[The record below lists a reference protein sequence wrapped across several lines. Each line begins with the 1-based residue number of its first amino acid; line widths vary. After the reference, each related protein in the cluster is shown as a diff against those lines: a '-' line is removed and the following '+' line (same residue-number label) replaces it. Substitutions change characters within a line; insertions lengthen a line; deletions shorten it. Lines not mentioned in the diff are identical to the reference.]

1 MVISD
6 PVLLKRRKTKNK
18 LRTKRFKMSDLFTL
32 TNTKLLYLS
41 LFDIL
46 VNLAVIENTSWI
58 AELF

>member
-1 MVISD
+1 
-6 PVLLKRRKTKNK
+6 
-18 LRTKRFKMSDLFTL
+18 MSDLFTL